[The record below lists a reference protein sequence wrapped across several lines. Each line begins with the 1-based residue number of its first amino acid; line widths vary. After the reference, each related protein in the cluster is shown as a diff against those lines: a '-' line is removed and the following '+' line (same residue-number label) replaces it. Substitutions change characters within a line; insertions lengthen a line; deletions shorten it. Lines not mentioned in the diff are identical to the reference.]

1 MIVQCKNSKKFFGA
15 PPRTPTDWVES
26 KENDGYSTFHI
37 VMEYISFALA
47 CFVFFWIWVILP

>member
-1 MIVQCKNSKKFFGA
+1 MIVQRKNSKKFFGA

-26 KENDGYSTFHI
+26 KHNEENYYLHLT
-37 VMEYISFALA
+37 MEVLSFVLA